1 MSRTLWLNPAVG
13 VAGDMIVA
21 SLLDVGADESALR
34 RELDTLDLDGWTMH
48 VEAVTRAALTATHV
62 RVETTETHHHR
73 SWSAIDRML
82 QGSGLSP
89 RVGAGAR
96 ATFRRL
102 ADAEATVHG
111 IDVDSV
117 HFHEVGALD
126 AIVDIVAAWAA
137 LESLDVDRVVAAPVG
152 LGTGLVEMA
161 HGAAPVPAPAV
172 LELLRGHPTVPME
185 HRGETATPT
194 GVALLCEMADSWGAL
209 PAGVIRASGRGAGSA
224 DPGTHANVLSVVLTD
239 SSVSSM
245 SGASCETAVLLE
257 TNLDDVTPELLGHV
271 VELALER
278 GAQDAWVTPI
288 VMKKGRPAHLLSVLC
303 APGSADSLRELIA
316 SRTAT
321 LGIRQLTID
330 KFESPR
336 RTEHVT
342 LDGRTVRIKVGP
354 HDAKPEHDD
363 VVAVASATGAGVRL
377 VAARALAAWHD
388 HDHDD
393 HRDHRDHR

>member
-1 MSRTLWLNPAVG
+1 MSSTLWFNPAVG

-21 SLLDVGADESALR
+21 SLLDVGAEEAAVR
-34 RELDTLDLDGWTMH
+34 QQLDALDLDGWTMR
-48 VEAVTRAALTATHV
+48 VDAVTRAALTATQV
-62 RVETTETHHHR
+62 RVDTAETHHHR
-73 SWSAIDRML
+73 SWSTIDRML
-82 QGSGLSP
+82 RASELSP

-96 ATFRRL
+96 RTFRL
-102 ADAEATVHG
+102 LAEAEAAVHG

-137 LESLDVDRVVAAPVG
+137 LESLGAELVVSAPVG
-152 LGTGLVEMA
+152 LGAGLVDMA

-172 LELLRGHPTVPME
+172 LELLRGAPTVPVE

-194 GVALLCEMADSWGAL
+194 GTALLRAMVDSWGAL

-224 DPGTHANVLSVVLTD
+224 DPRTHANVLGAVLTD
-239 SSVSSM
+239 TSAPGGSVTPP
-245 SGASCETAVLLE
+245 ETAVLIE

-271 VELALER
+271 VDLALQH

-303 APGSADSLRELIA
+303 ASAAAESMRELIA
-316 SRTAT
+316 SQTAT
-321 LGIRQLTID
+321 LGIRQLTVD
-330 KFESPR
+330 KFESR
-336 RTEHVT
+336 RRIEQVN
-342 LDGRTVRIKVGP
+342 LDGHTVRIKVGP

-363 VVAVASATGAGVRL
+363 VVEVSAATGTTVRL
-377 VAARALAAWHD
+377 VAARALAAWHE
-388 HDHDD
+388 
-393 HRDHRDHR
+393 RDHRDDNDCG